1 MPPARRACTRNWR
14 GRTAVRS
21 ATPSCCAPRAATSP
35 PTMPR
40 TRRACW
46 GCPKVRCPQ
55 SRASSARSP
64 TRSSPSSAARGGKRG
79 SSSPRSPHRAAL
91 RRRRAIT
98 SCRRARRSRPAPQ
111 AGPPA
116 QHRRRSGRTSRCCC
130 RSPAARQPAPAQFY
144 QYALSPED
152 EARLAARRIL
162 DDHHRR
168 GVALVPAGDWGERVL
183 AAFKQE
189 LQAGGGELL
198 GTAVIDAS
206 RTDYTGSITDVLR
219 ISDSTARYRR
229 LESALGTKLQFEPR
243 RRADIE
249 FIFAAAQPNT
259 ERLLRPQLRFHYAG
273 DIPTYATSDA
283 FEPDVR
289 ANEELDGLMFPDMPW
304 MLGGDL
310 ADAVH

>member
-1 MPPARRACTRNWR
+1 
-14 GRTAVRS
+14 
-21 ATPSCCAPRAATSP
+21 
-35 PTMPR
+35 MPR

-46 GCPKVRCPQ
+46 RCPKVRCPR
-55 SRASSARSP
+55 SRAPSARSP

-79 SSSPRSPHRAAL
+79 SSSPRSPNRAAL

-98 SCRRARRSRPAPQ
+98 SCRRARRSRPAAPQ

-130 RSPAARQPAPAQFY
+130 RSPAARQRVRVYDTGTHSVADALAQASQQGADFIVGPLTREEVAAAAAFSAPRAPLLALNFLPAEQPAPAQFY

-162 DDHHRR
+162 ADHHRR

-198 GTAVIDAS
+198 GAAVIDAS
-206 RTDYTGSITDVLR
+206 RTDYTGSITEVLR

-229 LESALGTKLQFEPR
+229 LESALG
-243 RRADIE
+243 
-249 FIFAAAQPNT
+249 
-259 ERLLRPQLRFHYAG
+259 
-273 DIPTYATSDA
+273 
-283 FEPDVR
+283 
-289 ANEELDGLMFPDMPW
+289 
-304 MLGGDL
+304 
-310 ADAVH
+310 